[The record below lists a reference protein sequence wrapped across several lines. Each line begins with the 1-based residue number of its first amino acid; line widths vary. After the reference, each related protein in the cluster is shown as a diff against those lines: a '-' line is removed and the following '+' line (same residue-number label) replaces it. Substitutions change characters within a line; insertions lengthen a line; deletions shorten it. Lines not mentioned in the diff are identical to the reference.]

1 MDHAESTRPNS
12 AAGSDRFS
20 SDDEREV
27 MSRQTTHGEGLPE
40 GQQGSNEDQLQ
51 SDQVKFI
58 VREEPT
64 NWPQMTSLY
73 KLYSIIMYIFVFN
86 KISLSV
92 QPGFSKSTSY

>member
-1 MDHAESTRPNS
+1 MAANPNFPMRDLPRKEPPKPLSPLKQLQALQNMDPAESTRPNS

-40 GQQGSNEDQLQ
+40 GKLGSNDDQLQ

-58 VREEPT
+58 VREEPP
-64 NWPQMTSLY
+64 N
-73 KLYSIIMYIFVFN
+73 
-86 KISLSV
+86 
-92 QPGFSKSTSY
+92 

>member
-1 MDHAESTRPNS
+1 MRDLPRKEPPKPLSPLKQLQALQNMDHAESTRPNS

-64 NWPQMTSLY
+64 N
-73 KLYSIIMYIFVFN
+73 
-86 KISLSV
+86 
-92 QPGFSKSTSY
+92 